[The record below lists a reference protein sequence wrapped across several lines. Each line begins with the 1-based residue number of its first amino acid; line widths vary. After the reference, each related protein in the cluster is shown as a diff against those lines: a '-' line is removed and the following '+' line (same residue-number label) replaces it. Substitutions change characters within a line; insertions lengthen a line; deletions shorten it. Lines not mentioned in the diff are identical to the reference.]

1 MTEIKYNTEQ
11 MKADLLAILNEKNE
25 VTNTSYIRQQVKA
38 KASIPTDDKKGSVI
52 LNKIINDLEK
62 EDFIRQNGSLTEL
75 TTKGTE
81 AANHKNGYIGYKQ
94 EKREEEKRDKLNKKW
109 KNAFDYIKDAITILI
124 AIISFIE
131 TNDNGLQ
138 SYQKQFCIG
147 IVIGM
152 SIIIILQNLTK
163 ITIIFKFLQRRV

>member
-52 LNKIINDLEK
+52 LNKIFNDLEK
-62 EDFIRQNGSLTEL
+62 EYFIRQKGSLTEL

-94 EKREEEKRDKLNKKW
+94 EKRKEEKTNKTLNRLSKIVPIFTTLW
-109 KNAFDYIKDAITILI
+109 AIYKAATQGMK
-124 AIISFIE
+124 SV
-131 TNDNGLQ
+131 D
-138 SYQKQFCIG
+138 SQFWIG
-147 IVIGM
+147 IVIGI
-152 SIIIILQNLTK
+152 SIAFVLQYSTK
-163 ITIIFKFLQRRV
+163 ITKFLVARV

>member
-1 MTEIKYNTEQ
+1 MTEITYNTEQ

-25 VTNTSYIRQQVKA
+25 VTNTSYIRQQVKT

-52 LNKIINDLEK
+52 LNKIFNDLEK

-94 EKREEEKRDKLNKKW
+94 EKRKEEKINKRLNCVSK
-109 KNAFDYIKDAITILI
+109 IIPILTALW
-124 AIISFIE
+124 AIIEAGVKGI
-131 TNDNGLQ
+131 Q
-138 SYQKQFCIG
+138 SVDTQFWIG
-147 IVIGM
+147 IVIG
-152 SIIIILQNLTK
+152 ICIAFALQYSTK
-163 ITIIFKFLQRRV
+163 IIKF